1 MRHRDGQI
9 RTALVWTLHLIAFG
23 GVTIALLARRTETT
37 QLHAVLAYLIVIL
50 SASALTQRYL
60 GFVLAI
66 LGVVFIDVSF
76 QAPLGR
82 LGPDRTFDL
91 LVLVAFLAVALVT
104 TQLLFRA
111 RERAG
116 VAEAR
121 AREIA
126 VMAEERI
133 ELMSAAE
140 GARRLAE
147 TERVRTQVLGGLSHD
162 LRTPL
167 TTIRAL
173 AQDSILTGTAHG
185 EAINEQAVRLEQHVT
200 NLLDLARMRSHSFPM
215 LPAINAAEDLIGAV
229 TRQVRGTLN
238 GRTIRVHINTAAAP
252 QLGHFDFV
260 QTLRAL
266 GNVVDNAIRVTPER
280 GQIDVGTEADTTE
293 GLVIWVGDRGPGIAD
308 DQARLIFAAFY
319 RPPNAPADGA
329 RAGLGL
335 AIAEELIK
343 QQGGTISH
351 LPRTGGGTVFRIVL
365 PVAVDPVDDD
375 LAITEP
381 E

>member
-1 MRHRDGQI
+1 MSLGREI
-9 RTALVWTLHLIAFG
+9 RTALVWALHLIAFG
-23 GVTIALLARRTETT
+23 VVTIALLVRRTETT
-37 QLHAVLAYLIVIL
+37 QTHAVLAYLLVIL
-50 SASALTQRYL
+50 SASALTQRVL
-60 GFVLAI
+60 GFVLAV

-76 QAPLGR
+76 QVPYGR
-82 LGPDRTFDL
+82 LGPDRVLDL

-104 TQLLFRA
+104 TQLLVRA
-111 RERAG
+111 RERTG

-126 VMAEERI
+126 QMAEERI
-133 ELMSAAE
+133 ELMSVAGE
-140 GARRLAE
+140 ARRQAE
-147 TERVRTQVLGGLSHD
+147 TARVRSQVLGGLSHD

-173 AQDSILTGTAHG
+173 AQEAILTGTAHG
-185 EAINEQAVRLEQHVT
+185 EAIDEQAARLEQHVT

-215 LPAINAAEDLIGAV
+215 LPAVNTAEDLLGAV

-238 GRTIRVHINTAAAP
+238 GRTIRVHIDTAAAP
-252 QLGHFDFV
+252 QLGRFDFV

-266 GNVVDNAIRVTPER
+266 GNVVDNAIRVTPEG
-280 GQIDVGTEADTTE
+280 GQIDIGTDANTQT
-293 GLVIWVGDRGPGIAD
+293 GLVVWVGDRGPGIAD
-308 DQARLIFAAFY
+308 DQARLVFEAFY
-319 RPPNAPADGA
+319 RPPNAPVDGA

-335 AIAEELIK
+335 AIAEELIQ

-351 LPRTGGGTVFRIVL
+351 MPRPGGGTVFRLVL
-365 PVAVDPVDDD
+365 PSATDDIEGD
-375 LAITEP
+375 LTAGEP